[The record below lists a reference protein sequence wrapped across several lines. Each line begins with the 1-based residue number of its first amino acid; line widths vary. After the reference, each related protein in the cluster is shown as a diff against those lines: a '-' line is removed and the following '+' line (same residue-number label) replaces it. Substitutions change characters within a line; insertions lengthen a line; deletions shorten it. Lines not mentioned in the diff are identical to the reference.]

1 MNTIYLDPALVPSS
15 LRGSYSGK
23 KFKAVVCETMTI
35 PACAGL
41 WEGGSRDVY
50 TAIDPSSGRKVRVS
64 SDAAPWDRSRG
75 DNKVTLSP
83 EFLVVKHSMFQG
95 KDLGLTFYVHPA
107 IAAKM
112 LPAPVELTDYEKLVL
127 SATAS
132 YKSSYGG
139 RDRYQMARDD
149 NRGNLFP
156 TRDEWERCKTSLVAK
171 GLLNKAGAITVA
183 GRNAVPSRY

>member
-15 LRGSYSGK
+15 LRGSYNGK

-50 TAIDPSSGRKVRVS
+50 TAIDPSNGREVRVS

-83 EFLVVKHSMFQG
+83 EFLVVEHSMFQG

-112 LPAPVELTDYEKLVL
+112 LPSPVELTDYEKLVL
-127 SATAS
+127 HATAS
-132 YKSSYGG
+132 YKLSYGG

-149 NRGNLFP
+149 NRGKLFP
-156 TRDEWERCKTSLVAK
+156 TRDDWERCKTSLIAK

-183 GRNAVPSRY
+183 GRNARA